1 MEPITTT
8 AIISTIVGYLAKTL
22 KDNKTFDD
30 FTKDFTS
37 ATINWIRPVFLKD
50 DNTANETLVKLTN
63 NPESESKQKIVQSTL
78 ESELE
83 DNPEVK
89 KYLQEMYEVI
99 KAKESKGEKIKL
111 IKSKNVVIGNSTVQ
125 GNFVVGDNNQLNK

>member
-125 GNFVVGDNNQLNK
+125 GNFVVGD